1 MSMHYIL
8 PQRNNT
14 ISARFK
20 ATKFKGVCLKI
31 KTCKSKREHRQ
42 ITKTLE
48 KAHSDIFTAIP
59 SALINVPKILTE
71 VAFNFHLLP
80 LFLRVPNH

>member
-1 MSMHYIL
+1 MHCIL

-31 KTCKSKREHRQ
+31 KTCKSKRKHRQ

-48 KAHSDIFTAIP
+48 KAQSNIFTTIQ
-59 SALINVPKILTE
+59 STLINVPKILTE
-71 VAFNFHLLP
+71 VAFNFHPLP
-80 LFLRVPNH
+80 FFLRVLNH